1 MCIIYFD
8 LGPTRANVANV
19 TILCTLIFSQA
30 TNIAE
35 TSITV
40 SDVVY
45 VVDSGRVKENRRDEI
60 KEAPALV
67 DCWVSK
73 ASAQQRRGRA
83 GRVRPG
89 VAYHLFSSHTYDNVL
104 QSYQI
109 CEMSRVG
116 IEDLVL
122 QVLILDL
129 GDPCSVL
136 ARAITPPS
144 AVAMKNSLKLLEE
157 LGAIECQWQS
167 HFDETSTCASLVDT
181 KTELTP
187 LGFHLATLPVDPRIG
202 KVIIYGA
209 LFSCIEP
216 ALTIAAAMSSKSPF
230 ISSFENREAADRARQ
245 SLSLDGS
252 DHLTILNAFD
262 TWKTTRAT
270 KGERAASKFVRDNH
284 LSWHTLNQLQEIRN
298 QLFALLCD
306 IGFLPSTNIR
316 SKGDK
321 TLTVDTA
328 ANVNASNMDLVKAVL
343 CAGRYPNIIL
353 APRTL
358 VLGASKN
365 KQAAGEI
372 AFQSRNKGEV
382 YLHPSVLSYSSK
394 ALSSRYCCYHEIIQT
409 RKLYVRDMTVVS
421 PFALLLFGGTLQ
433 VYHTDG
439 IVTIDTWLRFRTS
452 RVAATL
458 IKYLRSEMETMLLQK
473 IVTPGQDLLLA
484 GTQQQHTK
492 AITDAICALF
502 LEKSGSMTVDN
513 LSR

>member
-1 MCIIYFD
+1 M
-8 LGPTRANVANV
+8 
-19 TILCTLIFSQA
+19 
-30 TNIAE
+30 
-35 TSITV
+35 
-40 SDVVY
+40 SDIVY

-89 VAYHLFSSHTYDNVL
+89 VAYHLFSSHTHDNVL

-167 HFDETSTCASLVDT
+167 HFDESSTCANLIDT

-230 ISSFENREAADRARQ
+230 ISSFENREAADRARAT
-245 SLSLDGS
+245 LSVDGS

-262 TWKTTRAT
+262 QWKTMRIS
-270 KGERAASKFVRDNH
+270 KGERAARNFVRDYF
-284 LSWHTLNQLQEIRN
+284 LSWHTLVQLEEIRN

-306 IGFLPSTNIR
+306 IGFLPPMRRST
-316 SKGDK
+316 GDK
-321 TLTVDTA
+321 LLRNPTDDA
-328 ANVNASNMDLVKAVL
+328 ANVNANNIDLLKGVL
-343 CAGRYPNIIL
+343 CAGMYPNIIV
-353 APRTL
+353 APRTM
-358 VLGASKN
+358 VNGRGSIN

-372 AFQSRNKGEV
+372 AFQSRTKGEV
-382 YLHPSVLSYSSK
+382 YLHPSVLSFSSK
-394 ALSSRYCCYHEIIQT
+394 TLPSRYCCYHEIIQT
-409 RKLYVRDMTVVS
+409 RKLYARDITVVS
-421 PFALLLFGGTLQ
+421 PFALLLFGGALQ

-439 IVTIDTWLRFRTS
+439 IMTVDQWLQFRIS
-452 RVAATL
+452 RVTATL
-458 IKYLRSEMETMLLQK
+458 IKYLRSEMETMLLQT
-473 IVTPGQDLLLA
+473 IVTPGQNLA
-484 GTQQQHTK
+484 ATPHSK

-502 LEKSGSMTVDN
+502 LEKHPN
-513 LSR
+513 R

>member
-216 ALTIAAAMSSKSPF
+216 ALTIAAALSSKSPF
-230 ISSFENREAADRARQ
+230 ISSFDNREAADRARQ
-245 SLSLDGS
+245 TLSVDGS

-262 TWKTTRAT
+262 MWRTMRTI

-284 LSWHTLNQLQEIRN
+284 LSWHTLNQLEEIRN

-306 IGFLPSTNIR
+306 IGFLSSTNR
-316 SKGDK
+316 LMGDK
-321 TLTVDTA
+321 SLRNLTVDA
-328 ANVNASNMDLVKAVL
+328 ANVNGTNLDLVKAVL
-343 CAGRYPNIIL
+343 CAGMYPNIIL
-353 APRTL
+353 APKTL
-358 VLGASKN
+358 VLGVSNN

-382 YLHPSVLSYSSK
+382 YLHPSVLSYSSRS
-394 ALSSRYCCYHEIIQT
+394 LSSRYCCYHEIMQT
-409 RKLYVRDMTVVS
+409 RKLYVRDITVVS

-439 IVTIDTWLRFRTS
+439 IITIDTWLRFRIS

-458 IKYLRSEMETMLLQK
+458 IKYLRSEMETVLLQK
-473 IVTPGQDLLLA
+473 IVSPRQDLA
-484 GTQQQHTK
+484 GTQHTK

-502 LEKSGSMTVDN
+502 LEKSGSTIN
-513 LSR
+513 NFRRR

>member
-1 MCIIYFD
+1 MC
-8 LGPTRANVANV
+8 
-19 TILCTLIFSQA
+19 SWQA

-45 VVDSGRVKENRRDEI
+45 VVDSGRVKENRRDEV

-67 DCWVSK
+67 DCWVST

-89 VAYHLFSSHTYDNVL
+89 VAYHLFSSHTHDNIL
-104 QSYQI
+104 QPFQQ

-122 QVLILDL
+122 QVHILDL

-144 AVAMKNSLKLLEE
+144 AVAMRNSLKFLEE

-167 HFDETSTCASLVDT
+167 HFDETGTCASLIET

-230 ISSFENREAADRARQ
+230 ISSFDNRDAVDRARE
-245 SLSLDGS
+245 SLSVHGS

-262 TWKTTRAT
+262 KWKTARIS
-270 KGERAASKFVRDNH
+270 KGDRAASKFARDNY
-284 LSWHTLNQLQEIRN
+284 LNWHALIQLEEIRN
-298 QLFALLCD
+298 QLSPLLRD
-306 IGFLPSTNIR
+306 IGFLSSTGR
-316 SKGDK
+316 FAGDK
-321 TLTVDTA
+321 TVPMPLDDA
-328 ANVNASNMDLVKAVL
+328 ANVNSTNMGLVTAVL
-343 CAGRYPNIIL
+343 CAGMYPNIL
-353 APRTL
+353 VAPRALT
-358 VLGASKN
+358 VGNGRDS
-365 KQAAGEI
+365 KQAGEV
-372 AFQSRNKGEV
+372 AFQRRKQGDA
-382 YLHPSVLSYSSK
+382 YLHPSVLSFSSK
-394 ALSSRYCCYHEIIQT
+394 RLPSRYCCYHEIIQT
-409 RKLYVRDMTVVS
+409 KKLYVRDMTVVS
-421 PFALLLFGGTLQ
+421 PFALLLFGGKLQ

-439 IVTIDTWLRFRTS
+439 IMTVDTWLKFRIS
-452 RVAATL
+452 RIAATL

-473 IVTPGQDLLLA
+473 IVSPSQSLTGIP
-484 GTQQQHTK
+484 HTK
-492 AITDAICALF
+492 AIVDAICALF
-502 LEKSGSMTVDN
+502 LQESGPNETTKM
-513 LSR
+513 

>member
-1 MCIIYFD
+1 LLSYVDAVTINAFAPNY
-8 LGPTRANVANV
+8 RANSPKISLAF
-19 TILCTLIFSQA
+19 LQA

-35 TSITV
+35 TSVTV
-40 SDVVY
+40 SDIVY
-45 VVDSGRVKENRRDEI
+45 VVDSGRVKENRIDEI

-89 VAYHLFSSHTYDNVL
+89 VAFHLFSSHTYDNVL

-116 IEDLVL
+116 IENLVL

-144 AVAMKNSLKLLEE
+144 AIAMRNSLKLLEE

-167 HFDETSTCASLVDT
+167 SFDESATCASLTDT

-230 ISSFENREAADRARQ
+230 ISSFENREAADRARAT
-245 SLSLDGS
+245 LSIEGS

-262 TWKTTRAT
+262 IWKTTRMA
-270 KGERAASKFVRDNH
+270 KGERAASKFVRDNF
-284 LSWHTLNQLQEIRN
+284 LSWHTLVQLEEIRH

-306 IGFLPSTNIR
+306 IGFLPSTCQF
-316 SKGDK
+316 KGDK
-321 TLTVDTA
+321 SLRNLTDDA
-328 ANVNASNMDLVKAVL
+328 ANVNANNMDLVKGVL
-343 CAGRYPNIIL
+343 CAGMYPNIIV
-353 APRTL
+353 APRSL
-358 VLGASKN
+358 VNGRGNDN

-372 AFQSRNKGEV
+372 AFRSRSKGEV

-394 ALSSRYCCYHEIIQT
+394 KMPSRYCCYHEIMQT
-409 RKLYVRDMTVVS
+409 RKLYVRDVTVVS

-439 IVTIDTWLRFRTS
+439 VITIDTWLQFRIS

-473 IVTPGQDLLLA
+473 IVSPGQNLTVA
-484 GTQQQHTK
+484 PHNK
-492 AITDAICALF
+492 AITDAICTLF
-502 LEKSGSMTVDN
+502 LEKLPVDTCSS
-513 LSR
+513 SR